1 MFLVNWISD
10 MRKLLLLVM
19 FSTGVMADATFYV
32 GDEVKIPMRA
42 DASITKGN
50 IITSVGINEP
60 VTLIKSS
67 NGWSN
72 IKYKGKQGWMI
83 TRYLSSTK
91 PANAKADELNNQIA
105 KLNKKNVDRHQTIL
119 NLNQRLEAQQ
129 KETSMLS
136 AKVTQYGTQVLE
148 VNKLRNKVS
157 DMDDSNTDL
166 VEQLM
171 LLKNQNNASHST
183 DFLTIVSTLMLLLG
197 LAIGFII
204 NRANA
209 NRDRSMYSI

>member
-1 MFLVNWISD
+1 
-10 MRKLLLLVM
+10 M
-19 FSTGVMADATFYV
+19 FSTGVMADATLYV

-50 IITSVGINEP
+50 IITSLGINEP

-72 IKYKGKQGWMI
+72 IEYKDKQGWMI
-83 TRYLSSTK
+83 TRYLTSTK
-91 PANAKADELNNQIA
+91 PVNAKADELKNQIA
-105 KLNKKNVDRHQTIL
+105 NLNKKNANQHQTIL
-119 NLNQRLEAQQ
+119 DVNQRLETQQ

-157 DMDDSNTDL
+157 DMDDTNTDL
-166 VEQLM
+166 VGQIM
-171 LLKNQNNASHST
+171 LLKGQNNASHST

-197 LAIGFII
+197 LVIGFII

-209 NRDRSMYSI
+209 NRARSIYSI

>member
-1 MFLVNWISD
+1 
-10 MRKLLLLVM
+10 
-19 FSTGVMADATFYV
+19 V

-50 IITSVGINEP
+50 IITSLGINEP

-72 IKYKGKQGWMI
+72 IEYKDKQGWMI
-83 TRYLSSTK
+83 TRYLTSTK
-91 PANAKADELNNQIA
+91 PVNAKADELKNQIA
-105 KLNKKNVDRHQTIL
+105 NLNKKNANQHQTIL
-119 NLNQRLEAQQ
+119 DVNQRLETQQ

-157 DMDDSNTDL
+157 DMDDTNTDL
-166 VEQLM
+166 VGQIM
-171 LLKNQNNASHST
+171 LLKGQNNASHST

-197 LAIGFII
+197 LVIGFII

-209 NRDRSMYSI
+209 NRARSIYSI

>member
-1 MFLVNWISD
+1 

-19 FSTGVMADATFYV
+19 FSTGVMADATLYV

-50 IITSVGINEP
+50 IITSLGINEP

-72 IKYKGKQGWMI
+72 IEYKDKQGWMI
-83 TRYLSSTK
+83 TRYLTSTK
-91 PANAKADELNNQIA
+91 PVNAKADELKNQIA
-105 KLNKKNVDRHQTIL
+105 NLNKKNANQHQTIL
-119 NLNQRLEAQQ
+119 DVNQRLETQQ

-157 DMDDSNTDL
+157 DMDDTNTDL
-166 VEQLM
+166 VGQIM
-171 LLKNQNNASHST
+171 LLKGQNNASHST

-197 LAIGFII
+197 LVIGFII

-209 NRDRSMYSI
+209 NRARSIYSI